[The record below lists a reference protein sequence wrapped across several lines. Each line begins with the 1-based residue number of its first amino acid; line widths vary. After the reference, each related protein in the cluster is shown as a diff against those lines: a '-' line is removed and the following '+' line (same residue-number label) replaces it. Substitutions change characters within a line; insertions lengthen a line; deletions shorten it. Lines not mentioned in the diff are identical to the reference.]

1 MYIPNIVSSN
11 VSFCLFSLHV
21 YLKKYIYIYMLK
33 NLNTE
38 IIACVTNIENKFQV
52 SYVIL
57 ILMPTLQMYRYVKRH
72 SNKLFIL

>member
-1 MYIPNIVSSN
+1 
-11 VSFCLFSLHV
+11 
-21 YLKKYIYIYMLK
+21 MLK